1 MSVQAYV
8 IRRLVR
14 GLGSG
19 RDGARQGF
27 SLALTLLLESV
38 PGLGAREALLLLDAF
53 LEQPHSK
60 NNGAEARDYL
70 LGRMFGAGAI
80 VRSGVSAT
88 PADKAELLQL
98 LLTVS
103 ADKHFFREA
112 AGA

>member
-1 MSVQAYV
+1 MQAYV
-8 IRRLVR
+8 VRRLVR

-38 PGLGAREALLLLDAF
+38 AGLGAREVLLLLDAF
-53 LEQPHSK
+53 LEQPASR

-70 LGRMFGAGAI
+70 LGQMFGAGAI
-80 VRSGVSAT
+80 VRSGVRADA
-88 PADKAELLQL
+88 ADKARLLQL